1 MKRTMPG
8 DGAPE
13 SDQQE
18 NGRIWLNTVNAV
30 DHIIRD
36 FTNEIFALLG
46 REDFMPRLDF
56 ECRRMNNL
64 FLNVTPS
71 DRYQRGEWNSPGAL
85 GEHVLKVLRIS
96 GEPRLAVRD
105 VFTIYT
111 AALLSVADQD
121 AEFDPATIEPL
132 IGNLRNALLGLE
144 GAVPFRAM

>member
-8 DGAPE
+8 DGLPDSE
-13 SDQQE
+13 QLE
-18 NGRIWLNTVNAV
+18 NGRIGLNTVNAV

-36 FTNEIFALLG
+36 FTSEIFVLLG

-64 FLNVTPS
+64 FLNITAS

-96 GEPRLAVRD
+96 GETRLAVRD
-105 VFTIYT
+105 AFMMYT
-111 AALLSVADQD
+111 TALLDVADPD

-144 GAVPFRAM
+144 GAVPLRAM